1 MLSAPDTDNFLQA
14 LKEVYLPEAGV
25 WVADYPYINRDL
37 FLGFSLEVERDR
49 QAAFQQPVQQP
60 V

>member
-1 MLSAPDTDNFLQA
+1 MQA

-37 FLGFSLEVERDR
+37 FLGFSLEVERER
-49 QAAFQQPVQQP
+49 QGTAQQPT
-60 V
+60 